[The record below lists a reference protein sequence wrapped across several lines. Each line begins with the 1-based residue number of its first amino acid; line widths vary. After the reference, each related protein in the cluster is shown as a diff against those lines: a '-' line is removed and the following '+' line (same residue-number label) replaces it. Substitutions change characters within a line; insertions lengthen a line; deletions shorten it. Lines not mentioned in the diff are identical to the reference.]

1 MSDRLTRLNE
11 VFQQVFED
19 DQLMIS
25 RTMTAED
32 VEGWDSLMHVNLLVN
47 IEKVFGIK
55 FKTSDVARLTNV
67 GELVDLIDTLL
78 ESS

>member
-25 RTMTAED
+25 RTMTADD